1 MELMEKARV
10 IREYTDFVE
19 TVRKIYNAG
28 DGEFDEKITWKEAVH
43 QAIDECIE
51 KNILKDFLLR
61 RRDEVENMMD
71 IDYTQEK
78 LIEYERME
86 AREEALKE
94 GKAEG
99 KAEGI
104 LSLLSKGKITD
115 EDAAEELDITIEE
128 LAKLKSEN

>member
-1 MELMEKARV
+1 MP
-10 IREYTDFVE
+10 
-19 TVRKIYNAG
+19 
-28 DGEFDEKITWKEAVH
+28 
-43 QAIDECIE
+43 
-51 KNILKDFLLR
+51 
-61 RRDEVENMMD
+61 EVENMMD